1 MKKISAVLLTL
12 TMGLMLMNGCKTSS
26 RIVAWQMP
34 DDEYAFIEYYQ
45 TNEGKALQGE
55 PFPGRRIDGP
65 TYAFSPEMGEVS
77 SFTGITP
84 NMDSLRVLLGKGLI
98 LRGTEGGGMHSR
110 LLPYNNL
117 PFAEGMLEV
126 RSICSDGVR
135 VQWDGQP
142 ILLKVGEPWI
152 NTSSETDTIPSP
164 NGVVIIENTTTY
176 TIVFHGFLKK
186 EKLLYN

>member
-1 MKKISAVLLTL
+1 MKKVSAVLLTL
-12 TMGLMLMNGCKTSS
+12 TMGLVLMNGCKTSS
-26 RIVAWQMP
+26 RIAAWQMP

-45 TNEGKALQGE
+45 TNEGKALEGE

-77 SFTGITP
+77 SFIGINP
-84 NMDSLRVLLGKGLI
+84 NMDSLRVMLGKGLI
-98 LRGTEGGGMHSR
+98 LRGTQGGGMHSR

-117 PFAEGMLEV
+117 PFTEGMLEV
-126 RSICSDGVR
+126 RSISSEGVR

-142 ILLKVGEPWI
+142 ILLKAGEPWI
-152 NTSSETDTIPSP
+152 NSSSETDTIPSP
-164 NGVVIIENTTTY
+164 NGMVIVENTTTY

-186 EKLLYN
+186 RKLLYN